1 MFSSLILAAGIA
13 WTGVTQDCHL
23 SGRKV
28 SEGYLQGK
36 VVLVD
41 RWGYKC
47 PPCRQL
53 MPRLEAVWQSYKS
66 KPFVLLGGH
75 CPGWGTKE
83 EVAELAKELELT
95 YPLYEGA
102 GLKEKEPEFDA
113 IPFLYVIDATGRIVY
128 RGRDERQAEA
138 AVVTALTNLAS
149 PPNRAYWQRLIA
161 AEVDVLPGRAYLHI
175 EQYRKFN
182 TRDPKAF
189 EDELAKL
196 KEIKNIK
203 KLANLEG
210 FSRSAKDSDPTNKRA
225 KVKISKAKIEMA
237 IKNFEELKKS
247 DNPVVVQEAKN
258 CLADLTWALQ
268 KY

>member
-1 MFSSLILAAGIA
+1 MAASLVQAVEWKNVDAEHYLG
-13 WTGVTQDCHL
+13 
-23 SGRKV
+23 GRKA
-28 SEGYLQGK
+28 SAGYLQGK